1 MTLLCVLLS
10 VLLMCG
16 AGVLGFVPA
25 EQPRRVPLTVRS
37 LSSSS
42 DDDDDSFMKS
52 LQNRIAKSNQIPL
65 VFRDTLLPRQV
76 LQMTVKRGVVL
87 DLVKSRLQEESPYFG
102 MVGIQQQNEGGRYLA
117 RGVQVEIIGYEM
129 NQWKTGLRLTL
140 KAGKRFVIKDLVD
153 NDNESWREGRV
164 EFLDSGEQEA
174 EERDLKSKAL
184 AMEQAK
190 QFSDPDSSTNE
201 SKSLVDMWLD
211 LARTKEQYE
220 GQIDQLLSELGEMPD
235 WKEPSECAFWVGA
248 LINPTPAIG
257 LAVDIRQKLVLA
269 DTAQERTQIALDAIR
284 NSIERMDPSPA
295 LRGWDEDRS
304 SR

>member
-16 AGVLGFVPA
+16 VGVLGFVPA
-25 EQPRRVPLTVRS
+25 EQPRQLPLTVRS

-42 DDDDDSFMKS
+42 SDDAFMKS

-153 NDNESWREGRV
+153 NDNESW
-164 EFLDSGEQEA
+164 S
-174 EERDLKSKAL
+174 
-184 AMEQAK
+184 
-190 QFSDPDSSTNE
+190 
-201 SKSLVDMWLD
+201 
-211 LARTKEQYE
+211 
-220 GQIDQLLSELGEMPD
+220 
-235 WKEPSECAFWVGA
+235 
-248 LINPTPAIG
+248 
-257 LAVDIRQKLVLA
+257 
-269 DTAQERTQIALDAIR
+269 
-284 NSIERMDPSPA
+284 
-295 LRGWDEDRS
+295 
-304 SR
+304 